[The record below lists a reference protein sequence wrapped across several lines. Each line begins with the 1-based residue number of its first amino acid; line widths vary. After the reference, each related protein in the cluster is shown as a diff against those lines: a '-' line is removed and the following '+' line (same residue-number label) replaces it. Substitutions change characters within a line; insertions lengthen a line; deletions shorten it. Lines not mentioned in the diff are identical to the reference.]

1 MADVDDEEGTPS
13 DKLYPVCSKPLK
25 RHNVHLL
32 DSRTLK
38 WANFMAE
45 KTAIY
50 GRVSQEVNMNP
61 IGMYWP
67 PARDRQ
73 NLTLRL
79 DNPETAYLMAVRAQ
93 EQVTPKNTTQIIDR
107 FTVTSNVVQVGTTQ
121 ATKAFE
127 TFIKDT
133 RTQTKKAKAE
143 AKTARMPEN
152 ELLDK
157 IFQCFRQYNYWSLKA
172 LRSAIPQPEV
182 YLRSTL
188 EKVADLHKSGRF
200 ANNWSLKAEHQ
211 DIGAQAMAETAPT
224 MNFAEDSEDEEMEDV
239 QIQ

>member
-1 MADVDDEEGTPS
+1 MLICMT
-13 DKLYPVCSKPLK
+13 
-25 RHNVHLL
+25 
-32 DSRTLK
+32 
-38 WANFMAE
+38 E

-61 IGMYWP
+61 IGMYWSL
-67 PARDRQ
+67 ARDGR
-73 NLTLRL
+73 NLIIHK

-107 FTVTSNVVQVGTTQ
+107 FTVTSNVVQVGTNQ
-121 ATKAFE
+121 GSKAFE
-127 TFIKDT
+127 SFIKDS

-200 ANNWSLKAEHQ
+200 ANNWSLKAEHK
-211 DIGAQAMAETAPT
+211 DIGAQAVAETAPT
-224 MNFAEDSEDEEMEDV
+224 MDFAEDSEDEEMEDV